1 MVYMFDNIEMAY
13 QMECVGDIPTKRGK
27 MEKIIRLLAETGDP
41 NNLET
46 QNRIFTSVGLDIEDL
61 SDDEIEYME
70 TEIARKM

>member
-1 MVYMFDNIEMAY
+1 MFDNIEMAY
-13 QMECVGDIPTKRGK
+13 QMECAGDLPTRRGK
-27 MEKIIRLLAETGDP
+27 IEKIIRLLAETGDP